1 VLLQIPIGNIP
12 IMSRRKPVVALVGRP
27 NVGKSTLFNRL
38 IGRRTAIVEDLPGTT
53 RDRIYGD
60 SDWNGVGFIV
70 IDTGGLESPGELSAR
85 PTRGGEALATDSALF
100 VDEIQSQ
107 ARLAM
112 EEADAIIF
120 VVDGKEGLTSAD
132 MDIAEVLRMT
142 DKPVF
147 LAVNKTESKER
158 QMNAVEFWN
167 LGLSEPMPISA
178 YHGDG
183 TGDLLDEVVK
193 VLPDYPAEE
202 EGDNAVAIAIVGRPN
217 VGKSSLLNA
226 FVGTER
232 SIVSNVP
239 GTTRDPIDTRIV
251 YDGQPIVLIDTAG
264 IRRRGRV
271 ERGIEKY
278 SVLRSMRSIDRADVA
293 LLLIDAV
300 DGVTDQDAHIAGYVL
315 DRMKGVVVV
324 VNKWDAVEKDTYT
337 MNEFTKRIR
346 QDLKFLDYV
355 PVVFISAKTG
365 QRIGSVLPAAMQ
377 VAEARK
383 HRMGTSELNNLI
395 RLAYDN
401 VPPPSK
407 NGRPLRIYYATQAD
421 TEPPTFVLFVNDPN
435 IVHFSYERYLENRIR
450 EHYPFTGTPIRL
462 VFRKR
467 DNDEK

>member
-1 VLLQIPIGNIP
+1 
-12 IMSRRKPVVALVGRP
+12 MSKRKPVLALVGRP

-38 IGRRTAIVEDLPGTT
+38 VGRRTAIVEDLPGTT

-70 IDTGGLESPGELSAR
+70 IDTGGLEAPSELGAR
-85 PTRGGEALATDSALF
+85 PGSVGAALATDSALF
-100 VDEIQSQ
+100 VEEVQSQ
-107 ARLAM
+107 ARVAM
-112 EEADAIIF
+112 EEADAIVF

-132 MDIAEVLRMT
+132 MDIADVLRLAK
-142 DKPVF
+142 KPIF
-147 LAVNKTESKER
+147 LAVNKTEGKDR
-158 QMNAVEFWN
+158 QLNAVEFWN
-167 LGLSEPMPISA
+167 LGLSEPYPISA

-193 VLPDYPAEE
+193 ALPEYPV
-202 EGDNAVAIAIVGRPN
+202 DTVADDSVALAIVGRPN

-226 FVGTER
+226 FVGVER

-239 GTTRDPIDTRIV
+239 GTTRDPIDTQIV
-251 YDGQPIVLIDTAG
+251 YDHQPITLIDTAG

-300 DGVTDQDAHIAGYVL
+300 DGVTDQDAHVAGYVL

-324 VNKWDAVEKDTYT
+324 VNKWDAIEKETNT
-337 MNEFTKRIR
+337 MIEFTKQLRA
-346 QDLKFLDYV
+346 DLKFLDYV
-355 PVVFISAKTG
+355 PIVYISALTG
-365 QRIGSVLPAAMQ
+365 QRIGTVLPVALQ
-377 VAEARK
+377 VAAARK
-383 HRMGTSELNNLI
+383 HRMGTSELNGVI
-395 RLAYDN
+395 RAAYEK

-407 NGRPLRIYYATQAD
+407 SGRPLRIYYATQAE

-435 IVHFSYERYLENRIR
+435 LVHFSYERYLENRLR
-450 EHYPFTGTPIRL
+450 EHYAFIGTPIRL
-462 VFRKR
+462 VFRPR
-467 DNDEK
+467 GGEQEKS

>member
-1 VLLQIPIGNIP
+1 
-12 IMSRRKPVVALVGRP
+12 MSRRKPVVALVGRP

>member
-1 VLLQIPIGNIP
+1 
-12 IMSRRKPVVALVGRP
+12 MSRRKPVVALVGRP

-70 IDTGGLESPGELSAR
+70 IDTGGLESPSELSAR

-401 VPPPSK
+401 VPP
-407 NGRPLRIYYATQAD
+407 LRIYYATQAD

>member
-1 VLLQIPIGNIP
+1 
-12 IMSRRKPVVALVGRP
+12 MVALVGRP

-38 IGRRTAIVEDLPGTT
+38 VGRRTAIVEDLPGTT

-70 IDTGGLESPGELSAR
+70 IDTGGLEAPSELGARAQSP
-85 PTRGGEALATDSALF
+85 GEALATDSALF
-100 VDEIQSQ
+100 VEEVQDQ

-120 VVDGKEGLTSAD
+120 VVDGKEGLSAAD
-132 MDIAEVLRMT
+132 MDIAEVLRMAK
-142 DKPVF
+142 KPVF
-147 LAVNKTESKER
+147 LAVNKAESQER
-158 QMNAVEFWN
+158 QLNAVEFWN

-193 VLPDYPAEE
+193 VLPDYPAEDE
-202 EGDNAVAIAIVGRPN
+202 EDDAVAIAIVGRPN

-226 FVGTER
+226 FVGESR

-251 YDGQPIVLIDTAG
+251 YDKQPVVLIDTAG

-293 LLLIDAV
+293 LLLIDAA

-324 VNKWDAVEKDTYT
+324 VNKWDVVEKDTYT
-337 MNEFTKRIR
+337 MHEFTKQIR
-346 QDLKFLDYV
+346 ADLKFLDYV
-355 PVVFISAKTG
+355 PVIYISALTK
-365 QRIGSVLPAAMQ
+365 QRISTVLPTAMQ
-377 VAEARK
+377 VAAERK
-383 HRMGTSELNNLI
+383 HRLSTSELNNLI
-395 RLAYDN
+395 RTAYEN

-407 NGRPLRIYYATQAD
+407 NGRPLRIYFATQAE
-421 TEPPTFVLFVNDPN
+421 TEPPTFVLFVNDPDL
-435 IVHFSYERYLENRIR
+435 VHFSYERYLENRIR
-450 EHYPFTGTPIRL
+450 EHHPFVGTPIRL
-462 VFRKR
+462 VFRMR
-467 DNDEK
+467 GGDQERY

>member
-1 VLLQIPIGNIP
+1 
-12 IMSRRKPVVALVGRP
+12 MSKRKPVVALVGRP

-70 IDTGGLESPGELSAR
+70 IDTGGLEAPSDLGAR
-85 PTRGGEALATDSALF
+85 PQSPGEALATDSALF
-100 VDEIQSQ
+100 VEEVQSQ

-120 VVDGKEGLTSAD
+120 VVDGKEGLSAAD
-132 MDIAEVLRMT
+132 MDIAEVLRLAK
-142 DKPVF
+142 KPVF

-158 QMNAVEFWN
+158 QLNAVEFWN

-193 VLPDYPAEE
+193 VLPEYPADDEE
-202 EGDNAVAIAIVGRPN
+202 DDSVAIAIVGRPN

-226 FVGTER
+226 FVGEAR
-232 SIVSNVP
+232 SIVSDVP

-251 YDGQPIVLIDTAG
+251 YEKQPITLIDTAG

-324 VNKWDAVEKDTYT
+324 VNKWDAVEKDTNT
-337 MNEFTKRIR
+337 MQEFTKQIR
-346 QDLKFLDYV
+346 ADLKFLDYV
-355 PVVFISAKTG
+355 PVVYISALTG
-365 QRIGSVLPAAMQ
+365 QRIGTLLPTALQ

-383 HRMGTSELNNLI
+383 HRLGTSELNNLI
-395 RLAYDN
+395 RAAYEK
-401 VPPPSK
+401 VPAPSK
-407 NGRPLRIYYATQAD
+407 GGRPLRIYYATQAD
-421 TEPPTFVLFVNDPN
+421 TEPPTIVLFVNDPDL
-435 IVHFSYERYLENRIR
+435 VHFSYERYLENRIR
-450 EHYPFTGTPIRL
+450 EHTPFTGTPIRL
-462 VFRKR
+462 VFRMR
-467 DNDEK
+467 SGDQEKN